1 MVIPVDTKEA
11 YELLGFTEDKPTE
24 SGVYV
29 AVCGE
34 TEWQPYKITVDM
46 YQGLISDEA
55 IGSCTINE
63 YHRNLDGLMY
73 KRIGDL
79 L

>member
-1 MVIPVDTKEA
+1 MVMPVDAKEA

-24 SGVYV
+24 SGVYI

-34 TEWQPYKITVDM
+34 SDWQPYKITVDM
-46 YQGLISDEA
+46 YQGLINDDN
-55 IGSCTINE
+55 IGSAPIDH
-63 YHRNLDGLMY
+63 YHWNLDGLMY
-73 KRIGDL
+73 KHIGEL

>member
-1 MVIPVDTKEA
+1 MMPVETKEA
-11 YELLGFTEDKPTE
+11 YEMLEFTENKPTE
-24 SGVYV
+24 SGVYI

-34 TEWQPYKITVDM
+34 SDWQPYKITVDSER
-46 YQGLISDEA
+46 GVINDETV
-55 IGSCTINE
+55 GTVTIEE
-63 YHRNLDGLMY
+63 YHWNLDCLMY